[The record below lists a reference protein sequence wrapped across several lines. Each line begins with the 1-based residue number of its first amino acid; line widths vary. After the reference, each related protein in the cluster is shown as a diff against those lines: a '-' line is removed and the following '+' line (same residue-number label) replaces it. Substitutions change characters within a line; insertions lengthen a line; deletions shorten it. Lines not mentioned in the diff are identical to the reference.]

1 MNFPFYIAR
10 RYLVSKKSTQAI
22 NIIALI
28 SVTGISIC
36 TAALIIVLSAM
47 NRMTDL
53 VLSLYNSFD
62 PDLKITPERGKTFEV
77 TDPFKAIQKIPGV
90 LYYSEVLQENALFKH
105 GEKQHIGTIKGVDG
119 NFGKMSGLDSF
130 IVSGNFDLGS
140 DTMPMALAGGGI
152 AAKLDLVVNQFHA
165 GSLIQIFIPRK
176 EARAATTQEDV
187 FHIGYLFPS
196 AIFSLNDD
204 FDFRYLITSLDYLRN
219 ITDAK
224 NKATS
229 IELKLEK
236 NVNESEIRK
245 KIQTLT
251 GPGFQIKN
259 RFEQNEVLFKTLKS
273 EKWWTLVIL
282 AFIMIIGTF
291 NVIGCVTM
299 LILEKQKDMFVL
311 ASLGAGI
318 KTLRKIFMVEGLMIV
333 FLGSLIGIFTG
344 LLLCYLQIQYKLVP
358 FSEGFIIDHYPIRVM
373 GTDVMITLG
382 LVLITGYFAG
392 WYPIRKL
399 TRIQRTVEV

>member
-47 NRMTDL
+47 NGMTDL

-77 TDPFKAIQKIPGV
+77 TDPFKAIQKIPVV

-152 AAKLDLVVNQFHA
+152 AAKLDLVVNRFPHSDFHSPKR
-165 GSLIQIFIPRK
+165 GPCSHHPGRCISYRIFISIRNFFIK
-176 EARAATTQEDV
+176 RRFRLQVSD
-187 FHIGYLFPS
+187 HFP
-196 AIFSLNDD
+196 
-204 FDFRYLITSLDYLRN
+204 
-219 ITDAK
+219 
-224 NKATS
+224 
-229 IELKLEK
+229 
-236 NVNESEIRK
+236 
-245 KIQTLT
+245 
-251 GPGFQIKN
+251 
-259 RFEQNEVLFKTLKS
+259 
-273 EKWWTLVIL
+273 
-282 AFIMIIGTF
+282 
-291 NVIGCVTM
+291 
-299 LILEKQKDMFVL
+299 
-311 ASLGAGI
+311 
-318 KTLRKIFMVEGLMIV
+318 GLP
-333 FLGSLIGIFTG
+333 S
-344 LLLCYLQIQYKLVP
+344 K
-358 FSEGFIIDHYPIRVM
+358 HYRC
-373 GTDVMITLG
+373 
-382 LVLITGYFAG
+382 
-392 WYPIRKL
+392 
-399 TRIQRTVEV
+399 